1 MSTWPSASSADTVST
16 VFPEPASTPD
26 LRGLMLDYL
35 DFLRG
40 VVADKVEGLADGE
53 LRSSVVPSGW
63 TPAGLVNHLVNVERR
78 WLRWGFLAEPVPDP
92 WRDAHDEGWVT
103 PDATPTELRT
113 LLEAAGAR
121 SRSIVEAHGL
131 TETAAVGGRFAD
143 EASAPQLQWILL
155 HLIQEYARHTG
166 HLDIARELIDGETGE
181 GG

>member
-1 MSTWPSASSADTVST
+1 MS

-40 VVADKVEGLADGE
+40 VVADKVEGLSEGE
-53 LRSSVVPSGW
+53 LASSVVPSGW

-78 WLRWGFLAEPVPDP
+78 WLRWGFLAEPLPDP
-92 WRDAHDEGWVT
+92 WRDATDDAAWVT
-103 PDATPTELRT
+103 PEATSGELRR
-113 LLEAAGAR
+113 LLEGAGVR
-121 SRSIVEAHGL
+121 SRAIVEAHEL

-166 HLDIARELIDGETGE
+166 HLDIARELVDGQTGE

>member
-1 MSTWPSASSADTVST
+1 MSTTA
-16 VFPEPASTPD
+16 FPEPASTPD

-40 VVADKVEGLADGE
+40 VVADKVAGLSEEE
-53 LRSSVVPSGW
+53 LRTSVVPTGW

-92 WRDAHDEGWVT
+92 WRDHSDDDGWLT
-103 PDATPTELRT
+103 PQATPAGLRVQ
-113 LLEAAGAR
+113 LEEAGEW
-121 SRSIVEAHGL
+121 SRAIVEAHAL
-131 TETAAVGGRFAD
+131 TETASVGGRFTD
-143 EASAPQLQWILL
+143 ETDAPQLQWILL

-166 HLDIARELIDGETGE
+166 HLDIARELIDGQTGE